1 MASRKKS
8 IFWYER
14 CLAETLVDIMGKSFC
29 ELPLLLSTQTSEY
42 EELQSTYIA
51 ACVLNGFLCYSAVM
65 LNCVAIY
72 AIRKTSCLPETL
84 KTLLLSLAVSDVGV
98 GV

>member
-14 CLAETLVDIMGKSFC
+14 CLVETLVDIMGKSFC

-42 EELQSTYIA
+42 EELQSTS